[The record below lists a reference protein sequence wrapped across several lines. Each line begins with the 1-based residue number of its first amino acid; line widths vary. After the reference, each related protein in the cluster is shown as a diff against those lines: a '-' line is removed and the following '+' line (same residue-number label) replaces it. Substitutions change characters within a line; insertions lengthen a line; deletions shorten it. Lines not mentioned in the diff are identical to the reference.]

1 MFGGEEGGW
10 GFIFDLGV
18 ERGDFSGWVQ
28 LGSMRQTGMGRSI
41 AVILAITD
49 RGCLRTRKRLQRT
62 AISKSTS
69 FSANVLISL
78 LKQNLYSPASFAVKT
93 ESSCRSLLFS
103 IMVLPLG
110 PVTV

>member
-1 MFGGEEGGW
+1 MGE
-10 GFIFDLGV
+10 
-18 ERGDFSGWVQ
+18 
-28 LGSMRQTGMGRSI
+28 SI
-41 AVILAITD
+41 KASLAITNS
-49 RGCLRTRKRLQRT
+49 GFLRIRERVLLT

-93 ESSCRSLLFS
+93 ESSCRSWVFS